1 MSTATPGGN
10 TVGNRVGNTVGSGAT
25 TGEMRV
31 VGLDPDG
38 AAAAKGEAEE
48 QARTQRN
55 LGWHLLWRALLDQK
69 AALLVGVAIGIT
81 WTAAKVAVPQLTKAA
96 IDKGIE
102 RNGPLLAW
110 SLFIAAAGVATG
122 LLTAGRRYL
131 AFRESRWTETLL
143 RERIFAH
150 IQRLHIGYHDRTQT
164 GQLMSRASSD
174 LQQVQQ
180 FVVMI
185 PITMS
190 NAAQLVA
197 VTVILVATD
206 WRLAIVALAPLPFI
220 NVAAKRFSTRIH
232 PAVLAV
238 QNEQA
243 QLASVVEE
251 SVSGVRVV
259 KGLGTEGVQ
268 YDKLRKE
275 ADDIKAVSLQAAGI
289 RSRFLPAI
297 DLLPSLGLIAVLG
310 YGGHRVVNGDLS
322 IGDLVAFNVYLTMLV
337 WPLRNIGMMVA
348 LGQRA
353 AAALVR
359 VHEVLST
366 EPEVRDPDRPRQLP
380 NRNGATSVGAVEF
393 DEVVFG
399 YGDDHRV
406 LDGVTLSI
414 APGESIALVGA
425 TGSGKSTVVRLLLR
439 FYDVERGRITL
450 DGIDL
455 RRLNVRELRR
465 NIGVVFEDTFLF
477 NDTVRNNIA
486 FAKPDADTATVE
498 RAARLAGAHEFIERL
513 PQGYDTPI
521 GERGFSLSGGQRQRI
536 AIARAIVADPRVLV
550 LDDATSAVDPSKEHE
565 IRDAMQTVMAGRT
578 TIVIAHRPGTI
589 ALADRIVL
597 IDGGRVVAVGQH
609 RELLDTCERYRE
621 VLAAWAVRDDTAAV
635 ERAET
640 SPPSH
645 STVVGGD

>member
-1 MSTATPGGN
+1 MT
-10 TVGNRVGNTVGSGAT
+10 GAP
-25 TGEMRV
+25 
-31 VGLDPDG
+31 LDPDA

-48 QARTQRN
+48 QARVQRN
-55 LGWHLLWRALLDQK
+55 LGWHLLWRTLLEQKRALVL
-69 AALLVGVAIGIT
+69 GVAIGIT
-81 WTAAKVAVPQLTKAA
+81 WTAAKVAVPQLTKSA
-96 IDKGIE
+96 IDQGIE

-110 SLFIAAAGVATG
+110 SVFIAIAGLATG

-143 RERIFAH
+143 RERIFGH
-150 IQRLHIGYHDRTQT
+150 IQRLHVAYHDKAQT

-185 PITMS
+185 PITLS
-190 NAAQLVA
+190 NIAQLFA
-197 VTVILVATD
+197 VTVILALTD
-206 WRLAIVALAPLPFI
+206 WRLAVAALAPLPFI
-220 NVAAKRFSTRIH
+220 NVASRRFSSRIH
-232 PAVLAV
+232 PAVLEV

-259 KGLGTEGVQ
+259 KGLGTESVQ
-268 YDKLRKE
+268 FDKLRRE
-275 ADDIKAVSLQAAGI
+275 ADDIRRVSLRAASI

-310 YGGHRVVNGDLS
+310 YGGHRVINGDMS

-366 EPEVRDPDRPRQLP
+366 QPAVRSPDRPRSLP
-380 NRNGATSVGAVEF
+380 ARAGVTVGASVATGAHADAATGAVRFEA
-393 DEVVFG
+393 VHFG
-399 YGDDHRV
+399 YDTDREILRGFD
-406 LDGVTLSI
+406 LSI
-414 APGESIALVGA
+414 APGESVALVGA
-425 TGSGKSTVVRLLLR
+425 TGAGKSTIVRLLLR
-439 FYDVERGRITL
+439 FYDVTSGRITI
-450 DGIDL
+450 DGVDL
-455 RRLNVRELRR
+455 RRLHLGELRR
-465 NIGVVFEDTFLF
+465 NVGVVFEDTFLF
-477 NDTVRNNIA
+477 NDSVRNNIA
-486 FAKPDADTATVE
+486 FAKPDADQSVVE
-498 RAARLAGAHEFIERL
+498 HAARLAGAHDFINQL
-513 PQGYDTPI
+513 PDGYATQI
-521 GERGFSLSGGQRQRI
+521 GERGYSLSGGQRQRV

-565 IRDAMQTVMAGRT
+565 IRDAMRTVMAGRT

-597 IDGGRVVAVGQH
+597 LDEGVVAAVGQH
-609 RELLDTCERYRE
+609 RELVESSERYRE
-621 VLAAWAVRDDTAAV
+621 VLAAWAVRDADHSRIAAP
-635 ERAET
+635 A
-640 SPPSH
+640 
-645 STVVGGD
+645 GGD

>member
-1 MSTATPGGN
+1 VT
-10 TVGNRVGNTVGSGAT
+10 GAP
-25 TGEMRV
+25 
-31 VGLDPDG
+31 LDPDA

-48 QARTQRN
+48 QARVQRN
-55 LGWHLLWRALLDQK
+55 LGWHLLWRTLLEQKRALVL
-69 AALLVGVAIGIT
+69 GVAIGIT
-81 WTAAKVAVPQLTKAA
+81 WTAAKVAVPQLTKSA
-96 IDKGIE
+96 IDQGIE

-110 SLFIAAAGVATG
+110 SVFIAIAGLATG

-143 RERIFAH
+143 RERIFGH
-150 IQRLHIGYHDRTQT
+150 IQRLHVAYHDKAQT

-185 PITMS
+185 PITLS
-190 NAAQLVA
+190 NIAQLFA
-197 VTVILVATD
+197 VTVILALTD
-206 WRLAIVALAPLPFI
+206 WRLAVVALAPLPFI
-220 NVAAKRFSTRIH
+220 NVASRRFSSRIH
-232 PAVLAV
+232 PAVLEV

-259 KGLGTEGVQ
+259 KGLGTESVQ
-268 YDKLRKE
+268 FDKLRRE
-275 ADDIKAVSLQAAGI
+275 ADDIRRVSLRAASI

-310 YGGHRVVNGDLS
+310 YGGHRVINGDMS

-366 EPEVRDPDRPRQLP
+366 DPAVRSPDKPRSLP
-380 NRNGATSVGAVEF
+380 ARAGVTVGASEATGAHAGAATGAVRFEA
-393 DEVVFG
+393 VHFG
-399 YGDDHRV
+399 YDTDREILRGFD
-406 LDGVTLSI
+406 LSI
-414 APGESIALVGA
+414 APGESVALVGA
-425 TGSGKSTVVRLLLR
+425 TGAGKSTIVRLLLR
-439 FYDVERGRITL
+439 FYDVTSGRITI
-450 DGIDL
+450 DGVDL
-455 RRLNVRELRR
+455 RRLHLGELRR
-465 NIGVVFEDTFLF
+465 NVGVVFEDTFLF
-477 NDTVRNNIA
+477 NDSVRNNIA
-486 FAKPDADTATVE
+486 FAKPDADQSVVE
-498 RAARLAGAHEFIERL
+498 HAARLAGAHDFINQL
-513 PQGYDTPI
+513 PDGYATQI
-521 GERGFSLSGGQRQRI
+521 GERGYSLSGGQRQRV

-565 IRDAMQTVMAGRT
+565 IRDAMRTVMAGRT

-597 IDGGRVVAVGQH
+597 LDEGVVAAVGQH
-609 RELLDTCERYRE
+609 RELVESSERYRE
-621 VLAAWAVRDDTAAV
+621 VLAAWAVRDAD
-635 ERAET
+635 
-640 SPPSH
+640 H
-645 STVVGGD
+645 SRISAPAGGD

>member
-1 MSTATPGGN
+1 MSA
-10 TVGNRVGNTVGSGAT
+10 AI
-25 TGEMRV
+25 
-31 VGLDPDG
+31 LDPD
-38 AAAAKGEAEE
+38 AAATAKGEAEE
-48 QARTQRN
+48 QARVQRN
-55 LGWHLLWRALLDQK
+55 LGWQLLWRTLLEQRQALVL
-69 AALLVGVAIGIT
+69 GVVIGVT
-81 WTAAKVAVPQLTKAA
+81 WTAAKVAVPQLTKVA
-96 IDKGIE
+96 IDQGIE

-110 SLFIAAAGVATG
+110 ALFIALAGLATG

-143 RERIFAH
+143 RERIYAH
-150 IQRLHIGYHDRTQT
+150 IQRLHVGYHDRAQT

-185 PITMS
+185 PITLS
-190 NAAQLVA
+190 NVAQLAA
-197 VTVILVATD
+197 VTVILSLTD

-220 NVAAKRFSTRIH
+220 NVASKRFSNRIH

-259 KGLGTEGVQ
+259 KGLGTEHVQ
-268 YDKLRKE
+268 FAKLEKE
-275 ADDIKAVSLQAAGI
+275 ADDIRQVSLRAAGI

-297 DLLPSLGLIAVLG
+297 DILPSLGLIAVLG
-310 YGGHRVVNGDLS
+310 YGGHRVVNGDMT

-366 EPEVRDPDRPRQLP
+366 TPAVLSPVRSTTLPPRTH
-380 NRNGATSVGAVEF
+380 GASVGAVTFE
-393 DEVVFG
+393 DVRFG
-399 YGDDHRV
+399 YGDDHPV
-406 LDGVTLSI
+406 LQGFSLRI
-414 APGESIALVGA
+414 APGESVALVGA
-425 TGSGKSTVVRLLLR
+425 TGSGKSTLVRLLLR
-439 FYDVERGRITL
+439 FYDVEHGRITL
-450 DGIDL
+450 DGIDIRKL
-455 RRLNVRELRR
+455 DVHDLRR
-465 NIGVVFEDTFLF
+465 NVGVVFEDTFLF
-477 NDTVRNNIA
+477 NDTVRNNIV
-486 FAKPDADTATVE
+486 FAKPEADQAIVE
-498 RAARLAGAHEFIERL
+498 AAARLAGAHEFIQRL

-521 GERGFSLSGGQRQRI
+521 GERGFSLSGGQRQRV

-550 LDDATSAVDPSKEHE
+550 LDDATSAVDPTKEHE
-565 IRDAMQTVMAGRT
+565 IRDAMRTVMSGRT

-589 ALADRIVL
+589 ALADKVVL
-597 IDGGRVVAVGQH
+597 LDNGVVAAVGAH
-609 RELLDTCERYRE
+609 RELLQSSEAYRS
-621 VLAAWAVRDDTAAV
+621 VLAAWESREDSGAR
-635 ERAET
+635 
-640 SPPSH
+640 S
-645 STVVGGD
+645 

>member
-1 MSTATPGGN
+1 M
-10 TVGNRVGNTVGSGAT
+10 TVAH
-25 TGEMRV
+25 
-31 VGLDPDG
+31 LDPD
-38 AAAAKGEAEE
+38 ASATAKGEAEE
-48 QARTQRN
+48 QARAQRN
-55 LGWHLLWRALLDQK
+55 LGWQLLWRALLDQQR
-69 AALLVGVAIGIT
+69 ALVLGVAIGVT

-96 IDKGIE
+96 IDRGIE

-110 SLFIAAAGVATG
+110 SVFIAVAGVATG

-150 IQRLHIGYHDRTQT
+150 IQRLHVGYHDRTQT

-185 PITMS
+185 PITLS
-190 NAAQLVA
+190 NVAQLVA
-197 VTVILVATD
+197 VTLILGLTD

-220 NVAAKRFSTRIH
+220 NVASRRFSSRIH

-259 KGLGTEGVQ
+259 KGLGTESVQ
-268 YDKLRKE
+268 FAKLRKE
-275 ADDIKAVSLQAAGI
+275 ADDIRAVSLKAASI

-366 EPEVRDPDRPRQLP
+366 EPAVQSPKQPRPLP
-380 NRNGATSVGAVEF
+380 ARHTSHAVGAVSFE
-393 DEVVFG
+393 DVVFG
-399 YGDDHRV
+399 YGDDHKV
-406 LDGVTLSI
+406 LDGMSMSI
-414 APGESIALVGA
+414 APGESVALVGA
-425 TGSGKSTVVRLLLR
+425 TGAGKSTIVRLLLR
-439 FYDVERGRITL
+439 FYDVEQGRITL

-455 RRLNVRELRR
+455 RRLDVRELRQ
-465 NIGVVFEDTFLF
+465 NIGVVFEETFLF
-477 NDTVRNNIA
+477 NDSVRNNIA
-486 FAKPDADTATVE
+486 FAKPDADMETVE
-498 RAARLAGAHEFIERL
+498 RAAQLAGAHDFIVRL
-513 PQGYDTPI
+513 PEGYDTPI
-521 GERGFSLSGGQRQRI
+521 GERGFSLSGGQRQRV

-565 IRDAMQTVMAGRT
+565 IRDAMRTVMAGRT

-597 IDGGRVVAVGQH
+597 IDEGRVVAVGQH
-609 RELLDTCERYRE
+609 RELLDTSERYRE
-621 VLAAWAVRDDTAAV
+621 VLAAWAVRDDTAASD
-635 ERAET
+635 RPAASDGPAASDRPAASRT
-640 SPPSH
+640 PA
-645 STVVGGD
+645 VGGE